1 MQTIQ
6 ERLIDGVE
14 LFIKYHLHQEV
25 SYGYD
30 FSVSRVQ
37 DGEESV
43 DEWVLNWSSETFA
56 KNIALNGVE
65 AQLIDHDLFDNVEA
79 LEYMLKYIREQ
90 DNIDVPED
98 YKLDTF
104 DQVLDMFCLCYTN
117 DVFFRHLNE
126 DIVRPKLRRDMAE
139 KYMEIGSIL
148 RKDMFEEFQE
158 EFQGL
163 ELDCNLKY
171 ELHEFKYH
179 QFCEFWEE
187 EEEFDEFQTWLP
199 DSRIIYKYYELSQA
213 SSYVL
218 K

>member
-1 MQTIQ
+1 MTTIQ

-14 LFIKYHLHQEV
+14 SFIKFHLRQEV
-25 SYGYD
+25 SIGYD

-37 DGEESV
+37 DGEDSV
-43 DEWVLNWSSETFA
+43 DEWVLNWSRETFA

-65 AQLIDHDLFDNVEA
+65 VQFIDHDLFDNVEA

-104 DQVLDMFCLCYTN
+104 DQVLDMYCLCYTN
-117 DVFFRHLNE
+117 DVFFRYLNE
-126 DIVRPKLRRDMAE
+126 DIVRPILRRDMAE
-139 KYMEIGSIL
+139 KYMEIGSII
-148 RKDMFEEFQE
+148 RKDMFQE
-158 EFQGL
+158 L
-163 ELDCNLKY
+163 ELDCNL
-171 ELHEFKYH
+171 KYH

-199 DSRIIYKYYELSQA
+199 DARIIYKYYELSQA